1 LFRSAAFALVL
12 SAASCWVAES
22 TVCAFTAATV
32 RRPASRVIAN
42 EKGVDIKQVSR
53 MAEIEMTA

>member
-1 LFRSAAFALVL
+1 
-12 SAASCWVAES
+12 VAES
-22 TVCAFTAATV
+22 TVWALTAATV

-42 EKGVDIKQVSR
+42 ENGVAIMQVSR